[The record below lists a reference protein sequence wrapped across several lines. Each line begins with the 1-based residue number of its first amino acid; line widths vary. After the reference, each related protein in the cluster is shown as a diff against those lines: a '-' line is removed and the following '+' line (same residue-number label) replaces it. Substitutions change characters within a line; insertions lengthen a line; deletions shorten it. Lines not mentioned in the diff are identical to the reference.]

1 MKILNLIE
9 RRCLAPLKRDDVV
22 RVSDTR
28 SFTNHHS
35 YKKLPQLPLL
45 KLSVLKLDGSVFE
58 IHVGRTATIAELKQ
72 AVEEFFGL
80 LEGKIPWSLVWGHF
94 CLCYVGQKL
103 TNEKA
108 YIRNFGIKDGD
119 QLQFIRHMSISN
131 SPLKRRSKSESVP
144 YKQHSTLTYGSN
156 GHEDEE
162 KSGLDGSDNNA
173 VHEDNSNEDLEEGPV
188 PQFKVVHYLS
198 GWLSCSKV
206 MVGLKKGIRRQGPSI
221 EIQAIRKLI

>member
-1 MKILNLIE
+1 MKLTGFQFYRNSCWE
-9 RRCLAPLKRDDVV
+9 DCYNSRAQTSSRR
-22 RVSDTR
+22 
-28 SFTNHHS
+28 
-35 YKKLPQLPLL
+35 
-45 KLSVLKLDGSVFE
+45 VFWF
-58 IHVGRTATIAELKQ
+58 VGRQ
-72 AVEEFFGL
+72 D
-80 LEGKIPWSLVWGHF
+80 SM
-94 CLCYVGQKL
+94 KL

-131 SPLKRRSKSESVP
+131 SPLKRQFKSESVP
-144 YKQHSTLTYGSN
+144 DKQHSTLTYGSN
-156 GHEDEE
+156 GHKDEE
-162 KSGLDGSDNNA
+162 ESGLEGSENNA

-206 MVGLKKGIRRQGPSI
+206 MGGLKKGIRRQGPSI